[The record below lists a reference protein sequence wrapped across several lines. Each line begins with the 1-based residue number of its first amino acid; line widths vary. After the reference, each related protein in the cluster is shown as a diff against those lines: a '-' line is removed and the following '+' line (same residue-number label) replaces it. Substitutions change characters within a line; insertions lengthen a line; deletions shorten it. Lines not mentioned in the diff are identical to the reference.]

1 MGDIHN
7 LESQELK
14 TLLKDANSAD
24 AAVGATAEA
33 PPTSSRGP
41 ALTQSPDQAQG
52 QLQEQEQQ
60 QTAGQQPELA
70 GQQPDLA
77 GQPADQQTPPTPS
90 QQSTQPPPQL
100 EGHFSGAQ
108 VKELRDFARMY
119 KMYKFIRKMEQRIN
133 DPDCAPICRKVC
145 KSFCPAKCCRRRH
158 GNATLQASLA
168 QTVANV
174 KGTGGKMK
182 AMDAK
187 LMEDEDDAK
196 DKEDDE
202 MDEKAGSKHVFVQIA
217 KNNELDKP
225 RRYI

>member
-1 MGDIHN
+1 M
-7 LESQELK
+7 
-14 TLLKDANSAD
+14 
-24 AAVGATAEA
+24 TAEA

-41 ALTQSPDQAQG
+41 ALAQSPDQG
-52 QLQEQEQQ
+52 ELQEQEQQ
-60 QTAGQQPELA
+60 QTAGQQPDLAGLQPELA

-77 GQPADQQTPPTPS
+77 GQPADQQTLPTPS
-90 QQSTQPPPQL
+90 QQTTRPPPQM
-100 EGHFSGAQ
+100 EPHFSGAQAHFSGAQ

-133 DPDCAPICRKVC
+133 DPDCAPICRKIC
-145 KSFCPAKCCRRRH
+145 KPFCPAKCCRRHH
-158 GNATLQASLA
+158 GNATVQASLA

-174 KGTGGKMK
+174 KGTGGKMTNK
-182 AMDAK
+182 AMDVK

-196 DKEDDE
+196 DKDEE